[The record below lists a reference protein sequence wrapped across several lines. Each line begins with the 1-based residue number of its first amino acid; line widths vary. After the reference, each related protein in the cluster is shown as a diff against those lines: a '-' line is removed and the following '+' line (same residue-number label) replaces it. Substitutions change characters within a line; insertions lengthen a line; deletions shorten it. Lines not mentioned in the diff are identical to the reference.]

1 MVAYFVGA
9 ILSTWCACAVRR
21 HRMPGVQ
28 RKMDGEGLAK
38 GRTCTEALWM
48 LGARSCGCVYERE
61 RALGRARTRALVR
74 VCEWGKCPSEC
85 AESEARGVVAKPW
98 LPWCLPRPSVC
109 GAVARCSHKASVAP
123 SPPRRPDQRGLNRAK
138 LRSLEVNIYR
148 GFRSFGCA
156 GQPPVRCCRNR
167 CRRRCARNL
176 SVACA
181 KVAFGRIVR

>member
-1 MVAYFVGA
+1 MAKSSPRGARALCVG
-9 ILSTWCACAVRR
+9 R

-38 GRTCTEALWM
+38 GRTCTEVLWM
-48 LGARSCGCVYERE
+48 LIARSCGCVYERE
-61 RALGRARTRALVR
+61 RALGGARTRALVR
-74 VCEWGKCPSEC
+74 VCEWGNAQVSVLRAKPGGLWKDLGC
-85 AESEARGVVAKPW
+85 RGVCPVRRFAAQW
-98 LPWCLPRPSVC
+98 H
-109 GAVARCSHKASVAP
+109 GRCSHAASVAP
-123 SPPRRPDQRGLNRAK
+123 SRPRRPDQRGLNGAA